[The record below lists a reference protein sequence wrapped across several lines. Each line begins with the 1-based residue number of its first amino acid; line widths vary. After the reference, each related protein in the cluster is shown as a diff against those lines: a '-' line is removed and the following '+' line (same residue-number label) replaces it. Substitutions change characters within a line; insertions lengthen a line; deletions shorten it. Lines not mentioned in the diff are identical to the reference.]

1 MVRSLSETK
10 WTIEQQAAIDCRGQ
24 LLVAAAA
31 GSGKT
36 AVLVE
41 RLIQRITDPKERV
54 DVDRFLVLTF
64 TKAAAN
70 EMRERIGKA
79 LDDALFKEIDSAEVG
94 YLLHQRALLHRSSI
108 TTLHSFCM
116 ELIRQNFYRI
126 ELDPAFRVA
135 DQAEADLL
143 RQDVVEDL
151 FEKYYGRE
159 DKFFHNL
166 VEAFGSDRDDQP
178 LMENVLKL
186 YEFST
191 SQVDPLMW
199 LNSLPDAYN
208 WQTSDELA
216 HSEWGK
222 SVRQA
227 VKDNVEESIYFIK
240 HAYQLSLQPGGPIHY
255 LQCLED
261 DLSRLQMLDETLDSG
276 SWSEVEKFFQEASKF
291 PKLPSGPRKS
301 KSCTETTSPESNA
314 ASIELKLTEKD
325 QKSILE
331 VAKKARNE
339 AKKKLEKLF
348 KDLFQITLEEQ
359 LPRLKEMGQLV
370 QTLADVVKEF
380 SNEYAQAKRQR
391 NIVDFSDLEHFA
403 LQILIDNEELTTVAL
418 ALQERFAEVMVDEY
432 QDINSVQE
440 KILQSVSRQDGPSP
454 NLFMVGDVKQS
465 IYRFRMADPH
475 LFLAKYMNLPHWDA
489 SEKPVSEKLVID
501 LNRNFRSRREVI
513 DGVNFLFRQIMTEGA
528 GEIAY
533 DDQAALCYGANF
545 VCDHDQLKTAEGPV
559 EVHLFDPQI
568 LKQSGKNQE
577 SNDTE
582 ENGDWTPSKESRE
595 EDGANSEAES
605 LNSSS
610 NEKTLE
616 DEFSLEDL
624 ETARIEARMVAER
637 IQKIV
642 LDKEFQVYDKN
653 FQDFRPARYSDI
665 VILMRSFSAIAPL
678 YVEEFQA
685 MGIPVYAETSSGYFE
700 ASEVETMLSLLKI
713 IDNPRMDI
721 PFAAVLRSAFVG
733 LNGTELGKLRSMLP
747 QGDFYDAF
755 IFAYWASQQLDK
767 GICEVQEPEQIDDEY
782 KEFGNLKE
790 IQEILKPYSKLLPEL
805 LENAIRILKDAPI
818 LKDKIGIFY
827 SKLQDWRQFARQN
840 SLADLLWYLYQET
853 GYLAY
858 VGTLPSGPQRQAN
871 LRALYDRACRFESTT
886 YRGLFRFLRF
896 LDRFQ
901 GQGKDLGSARSLG
914 ENEDV
919 IRLITVHSSKG
930 LEFPIVFA
938 VGLGKKFNTRS
949 ISGNLLLHSNLG
961 VGIPLMDIDNRIRYP
976 SFIQKA
982 VKERLWQESLAEE
995 LRILYVALTRAKE
1008 RLFLYGS
1015 LPKLQEEIQ
1024 HWQSLASCR
1033 EQTFPNGQL
1042 RNAKHFLDWIGP
1054 ALARHPDKLFC
1065 NDSCKAAISE
1075 NDLDNNYNSDSINLR
1090 DDTSSWSIIL
1100 HEALNSKDAS
1110 LTKTENAEN
1119 DGIEE
1124 AAKIISMES
1133 MKSVEHSPEEWY
1145 AEVDKRLSWLYPY
1158 PEAVHQ
1164 ISKTNVSELKR
1175 RYTWNIGEYAA
1186 ESIQTPQAKDYARPK
1201 FVQAHQELTP
1211 AERGIAFHTVMEHL
1225 PLDKWAQSW
1234 DQLSEEQRKDQIK
1247 GLIQALLNHEILSIE
1262 QASVLSVDQIHSLI
1276 NSPIGNRLLLAQ
1288 DVRRE
1293 VPFTLMLPP
1302 QGVLVQGMIDALILS
1317 DDCKS
1322 AEILDYKTD
1331 HVRSLNIPEKA
1342 LKDRYIFQL
1351 SLYALAV
1358 ENLLRIKITKATLYS
1373 VDLQRE
1379 ISIPIDEI
1387 KRTQAKII
1395 L

>member
-1 MVRSLSETK
+1 MSETK
-10 WTIEQQAAIDCRGQ
+10 WTVEQQAAIDGRGQ

-41 RLIQRITDPKERV
+41 RLIQRITDLKERV

-79 LDDALFKEIDSAEVG
+79 LDDALFKETDSAEVE
-94 YLLHQRALLHRSSI
+94 YLLHQRTLLHRSSI
-108 TTLHSFCM
+108 NTLHSFCM

-151 FEKYYGRE
+151 FEKYYGQE
-159 DKFFHNL
+159 NKSFHNL
-166 VEAFGSDRDDQP
+166 VEAFGSDRDDQA

-191 SQVDPLMW
+191 SQVDPLAW
-199 LNSLPDAYN
+199 LESLSNAYN
-208 WQTSDELA
+208 WRTAEELA
-216 HSEWGK
+216 NSEWGN

-227 VKDNVEESIYFIK
+227 VKDKVEESINLIK
-240 HAYQLSLQPGGPIHY
+240 RAYKLSIQPGGPIHY

-261 DLSRLQMLDETLDSG
+261 DLLRLQMLDKTLDNG
-276 SWSEVEKFFQEASKF
+276 SWSEVEEFFQEASKF
-291 PKLPSGPRKS
+291 PKLPAGPRKS
-301 KSCTETTSPESNA
+301 KSCTETTNPESNA
-314 ASIELKLTEKD
+314 ASIELKITEKN
-325 QKSILE
+325 QKLILE
-331 VAKKARNE
+331 EAKKARNE
-339 AKKKLEKLF
+339 AKKKFDKLF

-359 LPRLKEMGQLV
+359 LPRLKEMGDLA

-380 SNEYAQAKRQR
+380 SNDYAQAKRQR

-403 LQILIDNEELTTVAL
+403 LQILIDNQELTPVAL

-440 KILQSVSRQDGPSP
+440 KILQSVSRQDGASP

-465 IYRFRMADPH
+465 IYRFRMADPR

-501 LNRNFRSRREVI
+501 LNRNFRSRREI
-513 DGVNFLFRQIMTEGA
+513 IEGVNFLFRQIMTEGA

-545 VCDHDQLKTAEGPV
+545 VSDHDQLKTAEGPI

-568 LKQSGKNQE
+568 LKQTGQNQV
-577 SNDTE
+577 SNDPE
-582 ENGDWTPSKESRE
+582 ENGDWTPFKESRE
-595 EDGANSEAES
+595 EDGANSETES

-624 ETARIEARMVAER
+624 ETVRIEARLVADR
-637 IQKIV
+637 IQKIIM
-642 LDKEFQVYDKN
+642 DKEFQIYDKN

-665 VILMRSFSAIAPL
+665 VILTRSFSAIAPL

-685 MGIPVYAETSSGYFE
+685 MGIPVYAETSSGYFG

-721 PFAAVLRSAFVG
+721 PFASVLRSAFVG

-767 GICEVQEPEQIDDEY
+767 GICEAQEPEQTADEY
-782 KEFGNLKE
+782 DASGHLQE
-790 IQEILKPYSKLLPEL
+790 IQEILKPYSKILPEL
-805 LENAIRILKDAPI
+805 LDKAIKILKDAPTF
-818 LKDKIGIFY
+818 KDKIGIFY
-827 SKLQDWRQFARQN
+827 TKLQDWRQFARQN

-858 VGTLPSGPQRQAN
+858 VGTLPSGSQRQAN

-896 LDRFQ
+896 LERFQ
-901 GQGKDLGSARSLG
+901 GQGKDLGSARALG

-919 IRLITVHSSKG
+919 VRLITIHASKG
-930 LEFPIVFA
+930 LEFPIVFV

-961 VGIPLMDIDNRIRYP
+961 VGIPLMDVDNRIRYP

-1024 HWQSLASCR
+1024 HWQSLASCT

-1054 ALARHPDKLFC
+1054 ALARHPDKLFGK
-1065 NDSCKAAISE
+1065 NSFKAALSE
-1075 NDLDNNYNSDSINLR
+1075 NDVDNNLGSINLR
-1090 DDTSSWSIIL
+1090 DDTSSWSVIL
-1100 HEALNSKDAS
+1100 NEALNSRDAS
-1110 LTKTENAEN
+1110 LTKTKTEN

-1133 MKSVEHSPEEWY
+1133 MKSVDRSPEEWY
-1145 AEVDKRLSWLYPY
+1145 TEVDKRLSWLYPY

-1164 ISKTNVSELKR
+1164 VSKTNVSELKR
-1175 RYTWNIGEYAA
+1175 RYTWNIGEYTAD
-1186 ESIQTPQAKDYARPK
+1186 SIQTPQVKDYVRPK
-1201 FVQAHQELTP
+1201 FVQTHQELTP
-1211 AERGIAFHTVMEHL
+1211 AERGIAFHTLMEHL
-1225 PLDKWAQSW
+1225 PLAKWAQSW
-1234 DQLSEEQRKDQIK
+1234 DQFSEEEQKAQIE
-1247 GLIQALLNHEILSIE
+1247 GLIQALVNHELLTGE
-1262 QASVLSVDQIHSLI
+1262 QASVLSVDHVLGLMK
-1276 NSPIGNRLLLAQ
+1276 SPVGKRLLLAQ

-1293 VPFTLMLPP
+1293 VPFSLMLPP
-1302 QGVLVQGMIDALILS
+1302 QGVLIQGMIDALILS

-1331 HVRSLNIPEKA
+1331 HIRSVNFPEKA
-1342 LKDRYIFQL
+1342 LKDRYIVQL

-1358 ENLLRIKITKATLYS
+1358 ENLLKIKVTKATLYS
-1373 VDLQRE
+1373 VDLKRE
-1379 ISIPIDEI
+1379 ISISGDEI